1 MFDGPV
7 ALFSQAMQSPH
18 AAAVLTREPPLDT
31 LVAMTLLS
39 FVAILLLPR
48 QFHVAV
54 VENNDE
60 REIKRARWMFPIYLV
75 LINLFVVP
83 IAMAGLL
90 TFPAGK
96 VDSDMFVLALPLHA
110 GSSVFTILAF
120 VGGLSAATA
129 MVIVETVALA
139 IMVSNDIVVPWV
151 LQAARGADHRP
162 RGRRLAAADG
172 AAASRSSRSC
182 CSPTCTTASP
192 ARRSSPP
199 SASWPSPPSRSSRR
213 RSSAA

>member
-1 MFDGPV
+1 
-7 ALFSQAMQSPH
+7 
-18 AAAVLTREPPLDT
+18 
-31 LVAMTLLS
+31 MTLLS

-54 VENNDE
+54 VENNNE
-60 REIKRARWMFPIYLV
+60 SEIRRARWMFPIYLV

-110 GSSVFTILAF
+110 GSSVLTIVAF

-139 IMVSNDIVVPWV
+139 IMASNDIVMPWV
-151 LQAARGADHRP
+151 LQRREALISRP
-162 RGRRLAAADG
+162 RECRAP
-172 AAASRSSRSC
+172 C
-182 CSPTCTTASP
+182 C
-192 ARRSSPP
+192 
-199 SASWPSPPSRSSRR
+199 
-213 RSSAA
+213 